1 MRVFVD
7 TNIVISAILFPNG
20 KTARVFSHLLSKHTV
35 IISSYTRE
43 ECEEVF
49 EKKFP
54 LKKELL
60 SVFFDGISYEEFKSS
75 EKIDEDHYPKIRDI
89 KDLPILVSAI
99 LSDSDILITGDKDF
113 EDLKIDKPLIFTPTK
128 YFDLIEEI
136 T

>member
-7 TNIVISAILFPNG
+7 TNIVISAILFPHG
-20 KTARVFSHLLSKHTV
+20 KTARVFSHLLVKHTV
-35 IISSYTRE
+35 IISSYTRD
-43 ECEEVF
+43 ECEEIF

-60 SVFFDGISYEEFKSS
+60 NIFFDGIDFEEFKSPQ
-75 EKIDEDHYPKIRDI
+75 EIDENQYPEIRDI
-89 KDLPILVSAI
+89 KDLPVLASAI

-113 EDLKIDKPLIFTPTK
+113 EDIKIDKPLIFTPTK

-136 T
+136 I